1 MEILLTQKIDNPKFR
16 RPPNPNFRTPRSIP
30 RKTQLT
36 RAPGVYSPQ
45 NTACLNP
52 SPQITS
58 RYSIDTIHFFEKKL
72 KKTTSTPYLNIDT
85 DYYLS
90 THANQQSIK

>member
-1 MEILLTQKIDNPKFR
+1 MQVFVTLTPAQKIDNPKFR

-58 RYSIDTIHFFEKKL
+58 RYSIDSIHFFEKS
-72 KKTTSTPYLNIDT
+72 KKKQQAPPIST
-85 DYYLS
+85 
-90 THANQQSIK
+90 